1 MNNKTALPRSVFSLL
16 KITKR
21 TCLTLLLLV
30 ALPVAS
36 FAQET
41 TGSLRGTV
49 TGPDGSPL
57 TGAAVVVNDTRTG
70 TSRTMTTNASGG
82 FSLSG
87 MRIGG
92 PYEVSIA
99 SSDHASQTV
108 TDIYVTLGDTFTF
121 TVALS
126 SDTIEEIVVTAQ
138 QLGAV
143 QVAVGP
149 SATFTLQ
156 DLQDAPAVNRS
167 ITDVVKIDSRMYVDE
182 GGNRGDAI
190 WCNGAHPRFN
200 SLTID
205 GVRMNDQFGL
215 NTNGFPTTRQPF
227 SFDAIQQVAVEMA
240 PFDVQYGGFTACNI
254 NAVTKSGTNEFHGS
268 AFYDYTDDS
277 MTGDVLDGEDID
289 LGSFDESRYGISFG
303 GPILQD
309 KLFFFLAYEKL
320 DGVDIFPRG
329 PSDGEGA
336 AVAVQGV
343 TQAQLDSIAQI
354 AQTTYG
360 YDVGAVVPSLPVEDE
375 KFLLRL
381 DYDINEDHRAAY
393 TYMYNDGFN
402 ISESDGDANEFEF
415 SNHYYERGA
424 ELKSHVLQLLSNWTE
439 NFSTEARISKNE
451 LDNRQVNIGGTN
463 ANGDVFGEVQ
473 VRTYGP
479 TGARATVY
487 LGADDSRHS
496 NDLDWDTLGFKLTGA
511 YTLGNHTISG
521 GWERDQLDV
530 FNLFIQETEGEFE
543 FEALCSD
550 TNPDGCIAQF
560 AAGSPDDITYENAA
574 PSNNPDDGAALWSY
588 NINSLYL
595 QDEFLLGGGDIT
607 VVAGLRYDWYT
618 SDDVPTEN
626 QNFIDRNGYTNA
638 RNFDGISLLQ
648 PRLGINWEIT
658 EDLSLR
664 GGVGLY
670 SGGNPN
676 VWLSNNYSNNGI
688 TQAQARRNY
697 IGTGETL
704 LPGDPGG
711 LTSQPNTGDGA
722 PLWNVPQS
730 MFDEVGSG
738 TPNSGVNAIDPDF
751 NVPSSWKFAL
761 GGSWH
766 FDAPWIFGNDYRL
779 DVDYQLSTM
788 DDAAIIRDATLEQI
802 GNAAD
807 GRPIYRNIDRSD
819 HGDGVTDFGCY
830 TDATGNVLDP
840 TSSTCSQRLFNSDYI
855 LDNTKSG
862 DSEQQSITLAL
873 SKTHDWGLD
882 WTIAYTHIESEDVSP
897 MNSSVAF
904 SNYAQMALSDPNDPG
919 SANSNY
925 LIPDRFTLR
934 LNFRRAWFGDNMT
947 KFTVF
952 ASRNQ
957 GRPFSY
963 TFNDGGFT
971 FGDIIDD
978 RHLLYVPTGPGD
990 PNVVFDPGFDQTAF
1004 FDFLAAEGLNQ
1015 YAGGTAPRNFTQ
1027 GPWWT
1032 KVDFKVEQEFP
1043 GFGDDHR
1050 ASAFLLIQNIGNLLN
1065 DEWGV
1070 LKEASFPR
1078 YQGVVDVPN
1087 SGPPFFNDAGL
1098 DAQGRYLFDGFTPPA
1113 AFVPNQAASLYEI
1126 RFGIRYSF

>member
-1 MNNKTALPRSVFSLL
+1 MNNKTALPRSIFSLL

-21 TCLTLLLLV
+21 TCLTLLLLAV
-30 ALPVAS
+30 FPVAS

-49 TGPDGSPL
+49 TGPDGAPIE
-57 TGAAVVVNDTRTG
+57 GAAVVVSDTRTG
-70 TSRTMTTNASGG
+70 TTRTLSSSAAGG

-92 PYEVSIA
+92 PYEVAIA
-99 SSDHASQTV
+99 SPDHASQTV

-126 SDTIEEIVVTAQ
+126 SDAIEEIVVTAQ

-156 DLQDAPAVNRS
+156 DLQDAPAVNRT
-167 ITDVVKIDSRMYVDE
+167 ITDVVRIDSRMYVDE
-182 GGNRGDAI
+182 SNRGDAI
-190 WCNGAHPRFN
+190 YCGGSHPRYN

-215 NTNGFPTTRQPF
+215 NSNGFPTSRQPF

-277 MTGDVLDGEDID
+277 LRGDKLDGDSID
-289 LGSFDESRYGISFG
+289 LGSFEEKRYGVSLG

-309 KLFFFLAYEKL
+309 KLFFFFAYEKL
-320 DGVDIFPRG
+320 DGADIFARG
-329 PSDGEGA
+329 PSDSTNS
-336 AVAVQGV
+336 AVRVQGV
-343 TQAQLDSIAQI
+343 TQAQLDQIALIAQNV
-354 AQTTYG
+354 YG
-360 YDVGAVVPSLPVEDE
+360 YDVGAIVPSLPVEDE
-375 KFLLRL
+375 KFLMRL
-381 DYDINEDHRAAY
+381 DYDINENHRAAY
-393 TYMYNDGFN
+393 TYMWNDGFN
-402 ISESDGDANEFEF
+402 IAESDGDSNEFEF

-424 ELKSHVLQLLSNWTE
+424 ELTSHVAQLLSNWTE
-439 NFSTEARISKNE
+439 NFTTEVRISTIE
-451 LDNRQVNIGGTN
+451 LDNRQVNIGPEPG
-463 ANGDVFGEVQ
+463 FGEVQ
-473 VRTYGP
+473 VRTFGP

-487 LGADDSRHS
+487 LGTDDSRQS
-496 NDLDWDTLGFKLTGA
+496 NDLDWDTTGFKITGA

-521 GWERDQLDV
+521 GWELDSLDV
-530 FNLFIQETEGEFE
+530 FNLFVQETEGEFE
-543 FEALCSD
+543 FEALCSAA
-550 TNPDGCIAQF
+550 NPDGCIAQF
-560 AAGSPDDITYENAA
+560 AEGTPDDVTYENAA
-574 PSNNPDDGAALWSY
+574 PSNNPDDAAALWSY

-607 VVAGLRYDWYT
+607 VIAGLRYDWYT
-618 SDDVPTEN
+618 SDDLPTEN
-626 QNFIDRNGYTNA
+626 PNFIARNGYTNA
-638 RNFDGISLLQ
+638 TNFDGISLLQ

-664 GGVGLY
+664 GGIGLY

-688 TQAQARRNY
+688 TQVEAKRNY
-697 IGTGETL
+697 LGAGDTL
-704 LPGDPGG
+704 LPGGNTAGDNI
-711 LTSQPNTGDGA
+711 QPNTGDGSA
-722 PLWNVPQS
+722 IWNVPQS

-738 TPNSGVNAIDPDF
+738 SVNGGVNAIAPGF
-751 NVPSSWKFAL
+751 EVPSSWKFAL

-779 DVDYQLSTM
+779 DFDYQHSKM
-788 DDAAIIRDATLEQI
+788 DDAAIIRDGTLEEI
-802 GNAAD
+802 GFAAD
-807 GRPIYRNIDRSD
+807 GRPLNRNIDRAD
-819 HGDGVTDFGCY
+819 RGDGLTDFGCY
-830 TDATGNVLDP
+830 TDDTYTELDP
-840 TSSTCSQRLFNSDYI
+840 TSPTCSSRLFRSDYI
-855 LDNTKSG
+855 LDNTRSG
-862 DSEQQSITLAL
+862 DNRQDTYTLAL

-882 WTIAYTHIESEDVSP
+882 WSLSYTHVDSEDVSP
-897 MNSSVAF
+897 MNSFVAF
-904 SNYAQMALSDPNDPG
+904 SNFAQMALSDPNDPG
-919 SANSNY
+919 SATSNY
-925 LIPDRFTLR
+925 QIPDRFTLR
-934 LNFRRAWFGDNMT
+934 LNYRRAFFGDNQT
-947 KFTVF
+947 KFTIF

-990 PNVVFDPGFDQTAF
+990 PNVAFGQNFDQTAF
-1004 FDFLAAEGLNQ
+1004 FDFLAASGLNS
-1015 YAGGTAPRNFTQ
+1015 YAGGIAPRNTFE

-1032 KVDFKVEQEFP
+1032 KVDLRIEQEFP
-1043 GFGDDHR
+1043 GFGQDHR
-1050 ASAFLLIQNIGNLLN
+1050 ASAFLLIKNLGNLIN
-1065 DEWGV
+1065 DEWGI
-1070 LKEASFPR
+1070 LKESSFPR
-1078 YQGVVDVPN
+1078 YQGVVDFPN
-1087 SGPPFFNDAGL
+1087 SGPPFFNDAGI
-1098 DAQGRYLFDGFTPPA
+1098 DPVTGQYLFDAFTPPDP
-1113 AFVPNQAASLYEI
+1113 FVPNITASVYEI
-1126 RFGIRYSF
+1126 RFGIRYNF